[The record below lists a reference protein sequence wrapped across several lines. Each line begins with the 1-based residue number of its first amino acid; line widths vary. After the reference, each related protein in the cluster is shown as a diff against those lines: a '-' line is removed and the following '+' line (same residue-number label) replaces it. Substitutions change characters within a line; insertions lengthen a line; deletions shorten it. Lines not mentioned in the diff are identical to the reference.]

1 MTIAVN
7 VSARQFYQADFAQ
20 QLLEVLQRTG
30 ANPRQLKLELT
41 ESMLALHVE
50 EIIEKMSLL
59 KSSGVRFS
67 LDDFGTGYSSLAYL
81 KRMPLD
87 ELKIDQGFVRD
98 VLTDTNDAAI
108 AKMVVVLADSMGIDV
123 MAEGV
128 ETEPQREFLATLGC
142 GAYQG
147 YLLSRPLP
155 IELFETFV
163 NQRTEVQGR
172 DKAVA

>member
-1 MTIAVN
+1 MYKLLYIDEDIEQIENFQNYIDDTNTNNIFDVIT
-7 VSARQFYQADFAQ
+7 
-20 QLLEVLQRTG
+20 QLPFG
-30 ANPRQLKLELT
+30 EL
-41 ESMLALHVE
+41 E